1 MIDCFGIH
9 FTNIIFN
16 LIGKEIESLKYMSF
30 VHVRLT
36 KPSIFRKNNSNIIV
50 PLLYLTI
57 LCKYHTN
64 IQYQVAINLT
74 RKKDVFFRSKI
85 AQNHIV
91 MMLLL
96 IES

>member
-1 MIDCFGIH
+1 MIVLAYILQ
-9 FTNIIFN
+9 IIFN

-74 RKKDVFFRSKI
+74 RKKDVFFPFQNCSKPYCDDAI
-85 AQNHIV
+85 AN
-91 MMLLL
+91 
-96 IES
+96 